1 MFTALT
7 WCRCWRRA
15 ELGITQATSRLE
27 PGTGHMCSSVGRL
40 CYLAFSGLTEAGGL
54 SHQETKRLSFRV
66 QLPACCWG
74 VREESAS
81 RCCVSS
87 LWLSVALSLVD
98 SGVLR
103 SPDCRQICAQG
114 GETWTVLWATSEA
127 SCPQSIGMFKVAFP
141 LQAA

>member
-15 ELGITQATSRLE
+15 EHGITQATSCLE
-27 PGTGHMCSSVGRL
+27 PGTGHMCFSVGRL
-40 CYLAFSGLTEAGGL
+40 CYLAFSGLAEAGGL
-54 SHQETKRLSFRV
+54 SHQESKRLSFCV

-81 RCCVSS
+81 RCCISS
-87 LWLSVALSLVD
+87 LWLSVALNLVN
-98 SGVLR
+98 SGVLQ
-103 SPDCRQICAQG
+103 SPDIGRYVLRVVRPG
-114 GETWTVLWATSEA
+114 SVLWATSEA
-127 SCPQSIGMFKVAFP
+127 SCPQSIGMFKVTFP